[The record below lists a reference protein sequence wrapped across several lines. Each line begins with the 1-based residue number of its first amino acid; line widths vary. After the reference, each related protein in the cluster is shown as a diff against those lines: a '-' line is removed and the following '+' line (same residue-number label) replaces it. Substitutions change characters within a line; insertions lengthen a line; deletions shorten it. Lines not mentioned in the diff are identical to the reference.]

1 MTHNKEITMQTNTL
15 TARYCG
21 LSPVRIQEALFIGRS
36 LERCRKFQAVVDAIQ
51 KKGYNASELFTNEPP
66 EVYADISI
74 SRPYCYSGGN
84 GN

>member
-1 MTHNKEITMQTNTL
+1 MQTNTL

-36 LERCRKFQAVVDAIQ
+36 LERCQKFQEFVDKIQ
-51 KKGYNASELFTNEPP
+51 KKGYNDPELFIDEPP
-66 EVYADISI
+66 EVYTDISI

-84 GN
+84 GD